1 MERMKSYEQ
10 LVAENEELVW
20 RLEEAR
26 DTIEAI
32 RTGQVDAL
40 VVKTG
45 ESHQLYTLKSA
56 DQTYRVFIERMS
68 QGAITVNELGFI
80 LYSNSRFANMVHC
93 PLDKVIGE
101 IFVSFVAAKS
111 KKRYQLLA
119 ETGWEKDTA
128 DEIFIKDSLGKLTC
142 CLCSCT
148 SLEIDG
154 GKALSFILTDLT
166 TQKES
171 QKQLLIQNEK
181 LEAAQNLTIKQN
193 DELEATVKERTR
205 DLSISRE
212 HFRLLADHITQMTWT
227 NQPDGEVSYFNERW
241 YQYTGLTLEETK
253 EGGWKTVLHPDDQ
266 EETVSKYNASLQTG
280 EVFEMENRYRRKDGL
295 Y

>member
-1 MERMKSYEQ
+1 MEKTKSYEE
-10 LVAENEELVW
+10 LIAENEELEW

-45 ESHQLYTLKSA
+45 DSHQLYTLKSA
-56 DQTYRVFIERMS
+56 DLTYRVFIERMS

-80 LYSNSRFANMVHC
+80 LYSNSRFADMVQF

-101 IFVSFVAAKS
+101 IFESFVAGKS

-119 ETGWEKDTA
+119 KTGWEKDTT
-128 DEIFIKDSLGKLTC
+128 DEIFLKDKDGKLTC

-148 SLEIDG
+148 ALEIDG

-166 TQKES
+166 AQKE
-171 QKQLLIQNEK
+171 N
-181 LEAAQNLTIKQN
+181 
-193 DELEATVKERTR
+193 
-205 DLSISRE
+205 
-212 HFRLLADHITQMTWT
+212 
-227 NQPDGEVSYFNERW
+227 
-241 YQYTGLTLEETK
+241 
-253 EGGWKTVLHPDDQ
+253 
-266 EETVSKYNASLQTG
+266 
-280 EVFEMENRYRRKDGL
+280 
-295 Y
+295 